1 MSYSGIRPI
10 IVATAVAA
18 FVTPLISGS
27 ASAQQTD
34 REKAWHECLARV
46 NTAQPREASGN
57 NDQARTAAFKACM
70 ASKGI
75 RP

>member
-1 MSYSGIRPI
+1 MRYSGLRPL
-10 IVATAVAA
+10 VMAAAVAV

-27 ASAQQTD
+27 ASAQQSD
-34 REKAWHECLARV
+34 REKAWHDCLIRV
-46 NTAQPREASGN
+46 NAAQPRQASGD

-70 ASKGI
+70 AAKGI

>member
-1 MSYSGIRPI
+1 MFHSGIRPI
-10 IVATAVAA
+10 IIASAIAA
-18 FVTPLISGS
+18 FATPLISIS
-27 ASAQQTD
+27 ASAQQND
-34 REKAWHECLARV
+34 REKAWHECLVRV
-46 NTAQPREASGN
+46 NAAQPKEATGD

>member
-1 MSYSGIRPI
+1 MRYSGLRPF
-10 IVATAVAA
+10 VMAVAVAA

-27 ASAQQTD
+27 ASAQQAD
-34 REKAWHECLARV
+34 REKAWHECLSQV
-46 NTAQPREASGN
+46 NAAQPRAAGGT